1 MKFITEQINDVSRK
15 LMIEGKNLNLTPGK
29 RRESTI
35 SNLAPKCRASAFV
48 KVSWY
53 ISEPVSIQVIN
64 NQCQVNKSDGK
75 KEIRLQFKE
84 EKLCQPA
91 GPDKRIRGLEIG
103 RSEACFTNL
112 SHFK

>member
-1 MKFITEQINDVSRK
+1 MH
-15 LMIEGKNLNLTPGK
+15 LTPGK

-53 ISEPVSIQVIN
+53 ISEPVSTQVTDN
-64 NQCQVNKSDGK
+64 PGQGNKSDGK
-75 KEIRLQFKE
+75 KTKLQLKE
-84 EKLCQPA
+84 KRGQFQPA
-91 GPDKRIRGLEIG
+91 GPDNSMRGLRIG

-112 SHFK
+112 LHFK